1 TESYERI
8 YEEEDYGEEL
18 GPNAPF
24 WRVFLEESEVYDKE
38 LVEGWR
44 DSLDVLL
51 VFAGLFSA
59 VLITLLVQSSLALQ
73 PDYAY
78 ISASLMIELIAVQRA
93 WARGS
98 AVDDVPPSGVTLES
112 VTATSLDYWCNGLWY
127 TSLALSLSVA
137 LLAVLVKEWIQAYAS
152 STSGDPKNQALVRQ
166 FRFSGIERWN
176 VPLIIGFLPTLLH
189 LALFLFFVGLSIYTF
204 TFDQTIAWVVLG
216 ISATVFL
223 LYFMATIL
231 PIFDDQC
238 PYKTPLSRACQ
249 HVLAWIPSDWLV
261 DDSSSDLRCAD
272 LG

>member
-1 TESYERI
+1 M
-8 YEEEDYGEEL
+8 G
-18 GPNAPF
+18 
-24 WRVFLEESEVYDKE
+24 
-38 LVEGWR
+38 
-44 DSLDVLL
+44 
-51 VFAGLFSA
+51 
-59 VLITLLVQSSLALQ
+59 
-73 PDYAY
+73 
-78 ISASLMIELIAVQRA
+78 
-93 WARGS
+93 
-98 AVDDVPPSGVTLES
+98 
-112 VTATSLDYWCNGLWY
+112 Y
-127 TSLALSLSVA
+127 TSLALRVA
-137 LLAVLVKEWIQAYAS
+137 EEIPQAYAS
-152 STSGDPKNQALVRQ
+152 SISGDPKNQALVRQ

-231 PIFDDQC
+231 PIFDNQC

>member
-1 TESYERI
+1 M
-8 YEEEDYGEEL
+8 
-18 GPNAPF
+18 
-24 WRVFLEESEVYDKE
+24 YDKE

-51 VFAGLFSA
+51 VFVSRQSSHTLLSDERHKAGLFSA

-137 LLAVLVKEWIQAYAS
+137 LLAVLVKEWIQVRWDEVYIVGAAS
-152 STSGDPKNQALVRQ
+152 
-166 FRFSGIERWN
+166 
-176 VPLIIGFLPTLLH
+176 
-189 LALFLFFVGLSIYTF
+189 
-204 TFDQTIAWVVLG
+204 
-216 ISATVFL
+216 
-223 LYFMATIL
+223 
-231 PIFDDQC
+231 C
-238 PYKTPLSRACQ
+238 
-249 HVLAWIPSDWLV
+249 
-261 DDSSSDLRCAD
+261 
-272 LG
+272 